1 MEIDT
6 HWEIVKKIFKKSF
19 STSFHYSI
27 ATVNENGEPH
37 VTPIGSLI
45 LGKPGHAIY
54 FEQFT
59 KKLKNN
65 LKSNPQVCILAV
77 NSSKWFWF
85 TSLFKGRFSEPPA
98 IRLIGKAGKL
108 REATKREIKIWHKR
122 VKPVRFT
129 KGHEIMWKHMKTVRE
144 IQFSKIEPI
153 HIGSMTESSL
163 K

>member
-6 HWEIVKKIFKKSF
+6 HWKAVKQIFKNSF

-59 KKLKNN
+59 NKLRNN
-65 LKSNPQVCILAV
+65 LKSNPHVCVLAV

-85 TSLFKGRFSEPPA
+85 KSLFRGRFVEPPA
-98 IRLIGKAGKL
+98 VRLIGKAGKL
-108 REATKREIKIWHKR
+108 REATKNEIKIWHKR
-122 VKPVRFT
+122 VKSVSFT
-129 KGHEIMWKHMKTVRE
+129 KGHKIMWKNMKTVRE

-153 HIGSMTESSL
+153 HIGSMTESN
-163 K
+163 